1 MWPPEE
7 HERLIE
13 NMSAWMDGELPD
25 IASTPEAGGP
35 DDLELE
41 VAEHQACCPSCRD
54 LFEELKELRAGFET
68 LPEPD
73 PPEGFAQGVMDHIRA
88 EEKPRVIPLL
98 KRPQVRALAG
108 LAACL
113 VLAVGL
119 YHTARFSQKDTGE
132 DFDWMVQSFS
142 KDASD
147 AVSGDPDTPQIAAYA
162 APEAPAA
169 SGDAADGISPRKIS
183 PKYSVGGAAVSSG
196 TPEECAFQNDQY
208 LWMAYDGDTPEPE
221 ARIIGSAQS
230 LADFLLQ
237 YGGSIGYSV
246 RPSERRK
253 GYAKETLRLTL
264 VKCREAGEERVLI
277 TCDRDNP
284 ASARTILANGGVLE
298 NEVADEPGLGQS
310 GVIQRYWIT
319 LSKS

>member
-1 MWPPEE
+1 MECDKYWELLSARLDGFLSAEE
-7 HERLIE
+7 E
-13 NMSAWMDGELPD
+13 GELDAHLAVCPD
-25 IASTPEAGGP
+25 CRAAGAQLAALQGAFS
-35 DDLELE
+35 ELE
-41 VAEHQACCPSCRD
+41 EGEA
-54 LFEELKELRAGFET
+54 
-68 LPEPD
+68 
-73 PPEGFAQGVMDHIRA
+73 PEGFAQGVMDRIRA
-88 EEKPRVIPLL
+88 EEKPKVVPLF

-169 SGDAADGISPRKIS
+169 SGEAADGISPRKIS

-230 LADFLLQ
+230 LEDFLLPLPLDAPAEIQ
-237 YGGSIGYSV
+237 TRYSEAYFEAGRLLAVVVTEPSGSI
-246 RPSERRK
+246 RHQI
-253 GYAKETLRLTL
+253 TQLTRGQ
-264 VKCREAGEERVLI
+264 VIIEQ
-277 TCDRDNP
+277 TSP
-284 ASARTILANGGVLE
+284 YRTDDLAAWLILAEVDSTFQDGSELE
-298 NEVADEPGLGQS
+298 VT
-310 GVIQRYWIT
+310 VIPWEDHT
-319 LSKS
+319 NS

>member
-1 MWPPEE
+1 MEFWEMWPPEE

-73 PPEGFAQGVMDHIRA
+73 PPEGFAQGVMDRIRA

-113 VLAVGL
+113 VLAAGL
-119 YHTARFSQKDTGE
+119 YGASQPRHLDKTEILDVTPR
-132 DFDWMVQSFS
+132 SFGR
-142 KDASD
+142 D
-147 AVSGDPDTPQIAAYA
+147 AVSGKLEDTPQIAAYA
-162 APEAPAA
+162 APEAQGLEKAVPD
-169 SGDAADGISPRKIS
+169 SPVDTERKLVPPEADVALILDRLPD
-183 PKYSVGGAAVSSG
+183 GAAELIPSGVTVSHDVESG
-196 TPEECAFQNDQY
+196 ADVYTWLTAAELAAIEALAFEQ
-208 LWMAYDGDTPEPE
+208 G
-221 ARIIGSAQS
+221 
-230 LADFLLQ
+230 LLP
-237 YGGSIGYSV
+237 GTTEG
-246 RPSERRK
+246 
-253 GYAKETLRLTL
+253 
-264 VKCREAGEERVLI
+264 
-277 TCDRDNP
+277 
-284 ASARTILANGGVLE
+284 ASAPERCALIVQN
-298 NEVADEPGLGQS
+298 
-310 GVIQRYWIT
+310 R
-319 LSKS
+319 